1 MDIIILELRIIDI
14 AQSLF
19 NMNFDKYPQ
28 IEDNNVISK
37 FDYFIMYSI
46 TPECRITVSD

>member
-1 MDIIILELRIIDI
+1 
-14 AQSLF
+14 
-19 NMNFDKYPQ
+19 MNFDKYPQ